1 MAKARLEKFYG
12 FVQASSESETS
23 STNEHRGSGGVIG
36 MISQLMKELDVEMAE
51 AEAEEKNSQADYEEF
66 MADSKAKRSEDSKM
80 LTEKEAAKADLE
92 TKMGEDHAAKKSATK
107 ELGTVDQYILSLH
120 AKCDFILQYFEE
132 RKTARAS
139 EIDALGKAKD
149 VLSGADYSF

>member
-1 MAKARLEKFYG
+1 M
-12 FVQASSESETS
+12 
-23 STNEHRGSGGVIG
+23 
-36 MISQLMKELDVEMAE
+36 SQ

-92 TKMGEDHAAKKSATK
+92 TKIGEDHAAMKSAKK
-107 ELGTVDQYILSLH
+107 ELSTVDQYILSLH

-149 VLSGADYSF
+149 VLSGADYSL